1 VAAGDR
7 EAQQP
12 QPPLGQY
19 FNCPRQGEKLTGSG
33 RTGWPDPP
41 DGMCKSVA
49 RKDHLIGHLTKR
61 HGLTVAQAAKEAQA
75 HFARGPLRQRRAGQD
90 EAGGG
95 GGSGTGGGFGVFG
108 FGDGVGV
115 RRDVNG
121 ALLAPLPPQS
131 ADDPGCFHC
140 GIDERAGLVL
150 ICDGCERD
158 WHAHC
163 LDPPLGESHSPL
175 PRTAPHRTAPHRTAP
190 HRAAPL

>member
-1 VAAGDR
+1 
-7 EAQQP
+7 
-12 QPPLGQY
+12 
-19 FNCPRQGEKLTGSG
+19 
-33 RTGWPDPP
+33 
-41 DGMCKSVA
+41 M
-49 RKDHLIGHLTKR
+49 GHLTKR
-61 HGLTVAQAAKEAQA
+61 HGLTVSQAAAEAQA

-90 EAGGG
+90 EGA
-95 GGSGTGGGFGVFG
+95 TGGFGGFG

-121 ALLAPLPPQS
+121 APLAPLPPQS

-163 LDPPLGESHSPL
+163 LNPPLGEPLSPYP
-175 PRTAPHRTAPHRTAP
+175 PRSAAQCAAPR
-190 HRAAPL
+190 RAALL